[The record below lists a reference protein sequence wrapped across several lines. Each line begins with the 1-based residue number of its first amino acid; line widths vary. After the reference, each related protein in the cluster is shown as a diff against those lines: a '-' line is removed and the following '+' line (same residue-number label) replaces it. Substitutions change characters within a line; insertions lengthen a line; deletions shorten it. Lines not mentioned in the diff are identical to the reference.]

1 MLALA
6 ATFTPSFVAP
16 TTRVARVEGR
26 AGGVEMLGRRDIATL
41 AFGAVFA
48 GASAANAMGGDQSKI
63 GVSRVEIPS
72 TGSGQGDKAGKK
84 GPVDTSGYTVEGK
97 CTSPL
102 QCWKDYPGKSLRE
115 GTCGINKKCPPAVKT
130 SGKTLSPFGVNEGKG
145 ESYTNQGSKTPPPPP
160 PAEEAAAAPAEAAP
174 AK

>member
-6 ATFTPSFVAP
+6 ATFAPSFLAP

-48 GASAANAMGGDQSKI
+48 GASSANAMGGDQSKI
-63 GVSRVEIPS
+63 GVSRVEIPK
-72 TGSGQGDKAGKK
+72 TGAGQGDKLLK
-84 GPVDTSGYTVEGK
+84 GPVDTTGWTDGK

-102 QCWKDYPGKSLRE
+102 QCWAEYPGKTLRE
-115 GTCGINKKCPPAVKT
+115 GTCGIGKKCPPAVKT
-130 SGKTLSPFGVNEGKG
+130 AGTTLSPFGINEGKG

-160 PAEEAAAAPAEAAP
+160 PPAPAE
-174 AK
+174 

>member
-26 AGGVEMLGRRDIATL
+26 VGGVEMLGRRDIATL

-48 GASAANAMGGDQSKI
+48 GASSANAMGGDQSKI

-72 TGSGQGDKAGKK
+72 TSTGQGDKLKK
-84 GPVDTSGYTVEGK
+84 GAVDTSGWTTEGK

-102 QCWKDYPGKSLRE
+102 QCWADYPGKTLRE
-115 GTCGINKKCPPAVKT
+115 GTCGIGKKCPPAVKT
-130 SGKTLSPFGVNEGKG
+130 TGTTLSPFGINEGAG
-145 ESYTNQGSKTPPPPP
+145 DSYTNQGSKTPPPAPP
-160 PAEEAAAAPAEAAP
+160 PAPAE
-174 AK
+174 

>member
-63 GVSRVEIPS
+63 GVSRVGIPS
-72 TGSGQGDKAGKK
+72 TSQGQGDKDGKK
-84 GPVDTSGYTVEGK
+84 GPVDTSGWTEEGK

-102 QCWKDYPGKSLRE
+102 ACWSKYPGKNLRE

-130 SGKTLSPFGVNEGKG
+130 AGESLSPFGINEGKG

-160 PAEEAAAAPAEAAP
+160 PPPPPAEEAAP